1 MVAEENKAVVQRFNE
16 LVGGV
21 FRTGNIDALD
31 EVLAPELVYHQ
42 PGAPPDL
49 QS

>member
-16 LVGGV
+16 LVGEV